1 MADGIEGLKAKR
13 KAAEEELR
21 KQRSTAEDI
30 KINFGKDIKRMFKG
44 FSENLYGNNWFV
56 LSTNEGGKASAICGV
71 LNEVPKLNF
80 KTTLKAGP
88 VTALMDM
95 MRDYTGRGGIAGA
108 IGSAT
113 GTNMNIQLAGNYSV
127 RYPISKGFQ
136 PDGFKLEFTAWREP
150 SMIFDPVCCPS
161 NCASIISYLKNYAT
175 VATSSNM
182 SQLINGMIQ
191 SADAGLSTIGPIM
204 DSALDSVKAKI
215 QDGAEKA
222 AKDAIRKNVPGA
234 NYLMD
239 DNSDQTA
246 TQDKGFFDTLWDPI
260 KKTGEF
266 ITDFADQM
274 LVRRW
279 SDKQRI
285 TYGKEKFNQS
295 LHRLDILRAGVL
307 DTYLI
312 VAIKDWSW
320 QLDQNA
326 LGEKMKVTINC
337 AIDQRMNQNRLR
349 LYSERDMFKY

>member
-1 MADGIEGLKAKR
+1 MADGIEGLEAQR
-13 KAAEEELR
+13 EAAEEELR
-21 KQRSTAEDI
+21 KQRNTAEDI
-30 KINFGKDIKRMFKG
+30 KIDFGKDIKSMFNG
-44 FSENLYGNNWFV
+44 FSENFYGNNWFV

-71 LNEVPKLNF
+71 LNEVPRLNF

-88 VTALMDM
+88 ITALMDK
-95 MRDYTGRGGIAGA
+95 MRDYTGRGGVAGA
-108 IGSAT
+108 VGSST

-127 RYPISKGFQ
+127 RYPMDKGFQ
-136 PDGFKLEFTAWREP
+136 PDGFKLEFTAWKEP
-150 SMIFDPVCCPS
+150 SKIFDPVCCPS
-161 NCASIISYLKNYAT
+161 NYASIISYLKNYAT
-175 VATSSNM
+175 VVTSSKM
-182 SQLINGMIQ
+182 SQMIERMIQ
-191 SADAGLSTIGPIM
+191 SADVGLSTIGPIM
-204 DSALDSVKAKI
+204 ETAFETTKAKI
-215 QDGAEKA
+215 QDSAEKI
-222 AKDAIRKNVPGA
+222 AKEAIRKNVPGA
-234 NYLMD
+234 EYLMD
-239 DNSDQTA
+239 NTNSDQTA
-246 TQDKGFFDTLWDPI
+246 TQDKGFFDTLWDPL

-337 AIDQRMNQNRLR
+337 SIDQRMNQNRLR
-349 LYSERDMFKY
+349 LYSERPMFG

>member
-1 MADGIEGLKAKR
+1 MADGIEGLEAQR
-13 KAAEEELR
+13 EAAEEELR
-21 KQRSTAEDI
+21 KQKNTAEEI
-30 KINFGKDIKRMFKG
+30 KIDFGKDIKAMFNG
-44 FSENLYGNNWFV
+44 FSENFYGNNWFV

-71 LNEVPKLNF
+71 LNEIPKISF

-88 VTALMDM
+88 ITALMDK
-95 MRDYTGRGGIAGA
+95 MRDYTGRGGVAGA
-108 IGSAT
+108 VGSAT

-127 RYPISKGFQ
+127 RYPMDKAFQ

-150 SMIFDPVCCPS
+150 SRIFDPVCCPS

-182 SQLINGMIQ
+182 SQLIKSMMD
-191 SADAGLSTIGPIM
+191 SADVGLSTIGPIM
-204 DSALDSVKAKI
+204 ESAFDTVKAKI
-215 QDGAEKA
+215 QDGAEKV

-234 NYLMD
+234 GYLMD
-239 DNSDQTA
+239 EDSDKTT
-246 TQDKGFFDTLWDPI
+246 TQDKGFFENLWDPI

-266 ITDFADQM
+266 ITDFADQL

-349 LYSERDMFKY
+349 LYSERPMFG